1 MRSRS
6 RACSRCRMR
15 CAASLPVPMQPCPYH
30 PHPSPLAWHAGCAP
44 RRAFQHAAPP
54 HRTVCT
60 RAQARLLQKPNP
72 YPYP

>member
-1 MRSRS
+1 MPSKS
-6 RACSRCRMR
+6 QVCSRCRMR
-15 CAASLPVPMQPCPYH
+15 CGALLSQCNPPRSAAP
-30 PHPSPLAWHAGCAP
+30 PLAWP
-44 RRAFQHAAPP
+44 AFQHAAPP